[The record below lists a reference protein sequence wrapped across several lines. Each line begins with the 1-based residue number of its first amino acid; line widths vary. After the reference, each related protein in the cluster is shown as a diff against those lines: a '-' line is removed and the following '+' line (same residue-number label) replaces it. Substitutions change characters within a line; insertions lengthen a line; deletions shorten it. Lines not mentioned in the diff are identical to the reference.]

1 MKRFTPCMLALGL
14 LVVASACEQ
23 QSSQAKDVLL
33 VRLASGPIS
42 IDGLLDESAW
52 NEAASS
58 GPLRRFDGKADA
70 SQASLVR
77 IIRTDQALI
86 FGFDC
91 RDEDIRAPYKKRDD
105 PLYLQEAVEVFI
117 DMDADR
123 GDYMEFEVSPNG
135 VLFDAA
141 FSGRRQGMDL
151 SFNPEVQVATRID
164 GSLNQ
169 SADRD
174 AGWTAE
180 LAIPFTEM
188 VGRGRRPPKA
198 GDCWRANIFRLD
210 KNKTGSQSM
219 AWQPTA
225 GDFHDL
231 NAFGRLCF

>member
-1 MKRFTPCMLALGL
+1 MKDFTPCCLLLGM
-14 LVVASACEQ
+14 LVVTAACEQ
-23 QSSQAKDVLL
+23 KSSQAKDLL
-33 VRLASGPIS
+33 QVPLVSAAIS
-42 IDGLLDESAW
+42 IDGLLDEPAW
-52 NEAASS
+52 KEAAGS
-58 GPLRRFDGKADA
+58 GPLKQFDGKAEA
-70 SQASLVR
+70 RQATLVR
-77 IIRTDQALI
+77 VIRTEKALI

-91 RDEDIRAPYKKRDD
+91 RDEDIRTPYQKRDD

-123 GDYMEFEVSPNG
+123 RDYMEFEVSPSG

-151 SFNPEVQVATRID
+151 SFNPAVLAATRID

-169 SADRD
+169 STDRD

-180 LAIPFTEM
+180 LAIPFSEM